1 MQVEEP
7 RGRAGQVGGGGG
19 GRRCCIDP
27 FSARSIPG
35 VVGSQGGPGARVGGR
50 VEQEGGGAGVKDLCE
65 A

>member
-7 RGRAGQVGGGGG
+7 RGHAGQAGGAGGG
-19 GRRCCIDP
+19 GRRCIGP
-27 FSARSIPG
+27 FGVESIPG
-35 VVGSQGGPGARVGGR
+35 VAGSQSGPGTRVGGR